1 MAIAPEFLRNVAII
15 AHIDHGKTTLLDA
28 ILRQSGIFRDNEV
41 VAERVMDSNDLE
53 RERGITIYAKHTSV
67 MYGDY
72 KINIIDTPGHAD
84 FSGEVERVLSM
95 VDGVLLLVDAVE
107 GPMPQTR
114 FVLRKSME
122 QKLKVI
128 VVINK
133 IDRPNPRF
141 EEVLSETLDLF
152 IELGADDDQ
161 IDFPVVYASGVGG
174 FATSDPHEESNS
186 LELLFKTIIE
196 QIPAP
201 TGVMNAPLLLQVATL
216 EYSDYLGKM
225 ACGRIL
231 QGTIHPG
238 DKVSRLWTN
247 DIREDTIHPF
257 TGDDILDVEDEE
269 EEDNSLKRSTGHVVK
284 AFGYQGLKRME
295 MSELGVGDIVLFSGL
310 EDVNIGDTISGNPE
324 LDEPLPFVQIDRP
337 TLSVNFCV
345 NDSPFSGREG
355 KYIMMRKI
363 RERLEKELKTNVSL
377 MVEETGSNDA
387 LKVSGRGELH
397 LSVLIEQMRRE
408 GFELAISRPR
418 VILRRVHGVLQE
430 PIEYMR
436 LDLQEEY
443 VGSLMEE
450 MGRRKGDLINMINYG
465 TGLVRLEYHVPTRGL
480 IGLRGL
486 LMNATRGTG
495 IMSHQYE
502 KYGEW
507 RGEMLGRARG
517 VLVAQEPAKATAYAI
532 GNLQDRAIMF
542 VAPTDEVYEGMIV
555 VENSRPD
562 DMVVNVGRAKKLSNM
577 RAAGSDENILLTPPK
592 IMTLEQ
598 CLSYIE
604 DDELVEVTPLSIRLR
619 KRDLTHEERVHAKK
633 RMQQQAEK

>member
-15 AHIDHGKTTLLDA
+15 AHIDHGKTTLLDS
-28 ILRQSGIFRDNEV
+28 ILKQSGVFRANEV
-41 VAERVMDSNDLE
+41 IVERVMDSNDLE
-53 RERGITIYAKHTSV
+53 RERGITIYSKNTSV

-141 EEVLSETLDLF
+141 DEVLSETLDLF

-161 IDFPVVYASGVGG
+161 IDFPVVYASGIDG
-174 FATSDPHEESNS
+174 FATSEPRKKAHT
-186 LELLFKTIIE
+186 LEYLFQTIVKH
-196 QIPAP
+196 IPAP
-201 TGVMNAPLLLQVATL
+201 TGKMDAPFCMQVATL
-216 EYSDYLGKM
+216 EFSDYLGKM

-238 DKVSRLWTN
+238 ERIVATSMN
-247 DIREDTIHPF
+247 DIRADRILPF
-257 TGDDILDVEDEE
+257 SGTDIVDIDEE
-269 EEDNSLKRSTGHVVK
+269 TDDSEQVKHIDGKVVK
-284 AFGYQGLKRME
+284 VFGYQGLTRVE
-295 MSELGVGDIVLFSGL
+295 MTEMGVGDIVLFSGL
-310 EDVNIGDTISGNPE
+310 DDVNIGDTISGE
-324 LDEPLPFVQIDRP
+324 GLEEHLSFITIDRP

-345 NDSPFSGREG
+345 NDSPFAGREG
-355 KYIMMRKI
+355 KFIMMRKI

-377 MVEETGSNDA
+377 LVEETDSSDA

-397 LSVLIEQMRRE
+397 LSVLIETMRRE

-430 PIEYMR
+430 PIEYVR

-443 VGSLMEE
+443 VGSMMDE
-450 MGRRKGDLINMINYG
+450 MSKRKGELLNMINYG

-480 IGLRGL
+480 IGLRNI
-486 LMNATRGTG
+486 LMNVTRGTG
-495 IMSHQYE
+495 ILSHQFD
-502 KYGEW
+502 KYDTW
-507 RGEMLGRARG
+507 RGDMNGRSRG
-517 VLVAQEPAKATAYAI
+517 VLVAQEPARATAYAL
-532 GNLQDRAIMF
+532 GNLQDRAVMF
-542 VAPTDEVYEGMIV
+542 VGPADEVYEGMIV
-555 VENSRPD
+555 GENTRPD
-562 DMVVNVGRAKKLSNM
+562 DIVVNVGRAKKLSNM

-598 CLSYIE
+598 CLAFIE
-604 DDELVEVTPLSIRLR
+604 EDELVEVTPKSIRLR
-619 KRDLTHEERVHAKK
+619 KRELSKEERFQAKK
-633 RMQQQAEK
+633 RSQLV